1 MSAPNRGW
9 NWGLSEYQGRLESL
23 LSNYRTMRKYGA
35 GCIIYVHD
43 LWGTDALN
51 SSSRWPGDDGD
62 WAQYDSFLKKL
73 MDDLVANDALEG
85 LVWDIW

>member
-1 MSAPNRGW
+1 MAAPNRGW
-9 NWGLSEYQGRLESL
+9 NWGLSEYQGRLESM
-23 LSNYRTMRKYGA
+23 LSNYRTMRKFGA
-35 GCIIYVHD
+35 ECIIYVHD

-51 SSSRWPGDDGD
+51 SSSRWPGDNGD
-62 WAQYDSFLKKL
+62 WAPFDSFLKRL